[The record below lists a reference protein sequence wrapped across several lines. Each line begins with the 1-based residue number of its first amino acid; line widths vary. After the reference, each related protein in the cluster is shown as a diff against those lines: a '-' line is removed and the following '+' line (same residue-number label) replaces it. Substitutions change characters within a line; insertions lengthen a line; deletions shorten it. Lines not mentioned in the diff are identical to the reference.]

1 MAILAMK
8 ERHSHARVREG
19 RPPRSAMAILAMKEP
34 RRDAP
39 RDVVGHDR
47 SQDLPDPHP
56 CFCGSMRARSSREL
70 SGELPEQI

>member
-34 RRDAP
+34 GRDAP
-39 RDVVGHDR
+39 PR
-47 SQDLPDPHP
+47 
-56 CFCGSMRARSSREL
+56 CGW
-70 SGELPEQI
+70 P